1 MSSSSNFAG
10 LLRLEGHEE
19 SNSTTAGS
27 AFGTPMH
34 LVGPTFASSAS
45 LWPDVAHIIL
55 QRCTTR
61 PMPSQIIPQIFP
73 TTFAHHRLHRMTPS
87 PREPQSTKWYISSSS
102 SHDYLLI
109 SCRVLQS
116 IRDSWSIRTANK
128 PVQYLGPPRNLNPK
142 TSWMIVLP

>member
-10 LLRLEGHEE
+10 LLRLEGDEE
-19 SNSTTAGS
+19 SNSATAGS
-27 AFGTPMH
+27 AFGTSMR

-61 PMPSQIIPQIFP
+61 LMPSQIIPQIFP
-73 TTFAHHRLHRMTPS
+73 PTFAHHQLHRMTFS
-87 PREPQSTKWYISSSS
+87 PREPQSTKRYISSSS
-102 SHDYLLI
+102 RDYLLI

-116 IRDSWSIRTANK
+116 IRDSWSIHTANK
-128 PVQYLGPPRNLNPK
+128 PVQYLGPPGKLNPK